1 MPRKSGAT
9 TGASVNMIKALGVIP
24 ARYASTRYPGKPLIE
39 IAGKSMIQRVY
50 EQAYKSLLC
59 KTIVATDDERIFNHV
74 KSFGG
79 EVLMTSVNH
88 HSGTDRCAEVLEKIN
103 EEYDVVVNI
112 QGDEPFINPDDIN
125 SVFALFSDSE
135 TDIATL
141 YKKITDVEDIVNPNV
156 VKVVMATSGKALLF
170 SRSTIPFSRTISIN
184 EAAYEGIYKR
194 HIGLYAYRTEV
205 LRKISLL
212 ESSMLERME
221 SLEQLRWLENGFA
234 IYAVEIFSDSYAI
247 DTPAD
252 KEKIEQLFREGK
264 LI

>member
-1 MPRKSGAT
+1 
-9 TGASVNMIKALGVIP
+9 MIKALGVIP

-50 EQAYKSLLC
+50 EQACRSALAKV
-59 KTIVATDDERIFNHV
+59 IVATDDERIFNHV
-74 KSFGG
+74 KSFGAK
-79 EVLMTSVNH
+79 VIMTSVNH
-88 HSGTDRCAEVLEKIN
+88 QSGTDRCAEVLEKIN

-125 SVFALFSDSE
+125 SAVALFNDSE

-141 YKKITDVEDIVNPNV
+141 YKKITDADDVVNPNV

-170 SRSTIPFSRTISIN
+170 SRCAIPFSRTISTN

-194 HIGLYAYRTEV
+194 HIGLYAYRAEV
-205 LRKISLL
+205 LRKIALL
-212 ESSMLERME
+212 ETSMLERIE
-221 SLEQLRWLENGFA
+221 SLEQLRWLENGYA

-247 DTPAD
+247 DSAGD
-252 KEKIEQLFREGK
+252 KEKIELLIKEGK
-264 LI
+264 IG